1 MARRVAGR
9 KALVIGLTVLLVA
22 VAALA
27 VVWAR
32 RGSDPGPSGPTA
44 APSTP
49 SHSQRSSSKEVYV
62 DCAAPAGGDGSK
74 DRPWASPAALDDVWL
89 PQGATVFLKRGCS
102 WDVPVS
108 VSGSATRSEPI
119 RVTAYGEG
127 VAPILSAG
135 SVPRE
140 TAVLTL
146 ETPHMR
152 ADGLHVRR
160 AAGAGISIKGADSL
174 VSDSTIE
181 DVAIGV
187 QFLGERSTAE
197 RMNIHDLNMLINTPG
212 GNDDAGAI
220 GFSVEAH
227 DVTIADS
234 TCTNCV
240 APSYDYGHDGGFA
253 DIWNHG
259 DRLTIRNSTGNNV
272 DGFLE
277 VGGNR
282 QDASAVDVRLID
294 NKVNSVGGFI
304 WLHTEGDYAM
314 RIGRVEARGNTIDSD
329 SRTEILGGAIE
340 TIEFV
345 DNTVT
350 STSQITHDQRPA
362 QHRGN
367 RYTLP
372 EGVNVG
378 FDLDGSESLER
389 R

>member
-1 MARRVAGR
+1 MARRVLG
-9 KALVIGLTVLLVA
+9 IGIAVLLV
-22 VAALA
+22 VGVVLA
-27 VVWAR
+27 VIWT
-32 RGSDPGPSGPTA
+32 RGSSDPEPERPTA

-49 SHSQRSSSKEVYV
+49 SHSQRTSGKEVYV
-62 DCAAPAGGDGSK
+62 DCAAPGGGDGTRT
-74 DRPWASPAALDDVWL
+74 RPWTSPASLDDVWL
-89 PQGATVFLKRGCS
+89 PQGGTVFLKRGCS

-108 VSGSATRSEPI
+108 VSGSATESEPI

-127 VAPILSAG
+127 AAPILSAS

-146 ETPHMR
+146 ETPYIR
-152 ADGLHVRR
+152 ADALHVRK
-160 AAGAGISIKGADSL
+160 AAGAGVSIKGEGGS
-174 VSDSTIE
+174 VSDSEIE

-187 QFLGERSTAE
+187 QFLGHRSTAE

-253 DIWNHG
+253 DIWNYG
-259 DRLTIRNSTGNNV
+259 DRLTIRGSTGNNV

-282 QDASAVDVRLID
+282 KDASAVDVRLID
-294 NKVNSVGGFI
+294 NKVTSVGGFI

-340 TIEFV
+340 TIEFY
-345 DNTVT
+345 DNTVS
-350 STSQITHDQRPA
+350 STAQITHDQRPA

-372 EGVNVG
+372 QGVNVG
-378 FDLDGSESLER
+378 FELDGSETLQR